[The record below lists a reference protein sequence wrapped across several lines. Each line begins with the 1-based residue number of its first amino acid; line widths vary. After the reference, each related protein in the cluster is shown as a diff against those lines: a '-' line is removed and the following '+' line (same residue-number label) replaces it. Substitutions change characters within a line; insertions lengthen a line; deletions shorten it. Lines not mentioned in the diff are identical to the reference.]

1 MKSKFW
7 YLAMKVGIF
16 IAYVYC
22 FILSV
27 FCKVWFVGRR
37 HKKLAI
43 YLHSPKYSD
52 GYYRRFLIFDKH
64 FKNTKID
71 YNIFSLIDESD
82 YQKIQLSDDYS
93 LKYKLYLK
101 ISYKRATQIA
111 FSVKYKNILVQR
123 VLFPFYPEYSS
134 LFFERILSFLGGNRI
149 LDIWDPVHIWH
160 PKLTYNSFKF
170 YNKLSVN
177 TELLKKDYSIHF
189 DEKNIIIWPIA
200 VDFSRFTRKPRLKND
215 KTVLFYTGSKGNVVS
230 YLEPIIPVIEDLAN
244 NQKIELL
251 VIGKYAPKSNK
262 IEIIH
267 QKWSEEN
274 IKKAIENADFGLYP
288 NFQKEKTKNY
298 TVAGKSLDYMS
309 AKLPLIGADQGL
321 AEGIEIHKAIFNAES
336 IDEWKDVLINAIN
349 SPELAQ
355 QKADYAYDFINSHL
369 NIDLIFSIFREQL
382 LVE

>member
-1 MKSKFW
+1 MKNKFW
-7 YLAMKVGIF
+7 YIAMKIGIF

-22 FILSV
+22 LALSV
-27 FCKVWFVGRR
+27 IYKSFYSRKRN
-37 HKKLAI
+37 KNLAI

-52 GYYRRFLIFDKH
+52 GYYRRFLMFHDC
-64 FKNTKID
+64 FKNSGID
-71 YNIFSLIDESD
+71 YKIFSLIKESEF
-82 YQKIQLSDDYS
+82 QKIQLSDDYS

-101 ISYKRATQIA
+101 ISFKRATQIA
-111 FSVKYKNILVQR
+111 LSVRYKNIFVQR

-149 LDIWDPVHIWH
+149 LDIWDPVHVWH

-177 TELLKKDYSIHF
+177 TGLLKKDYSKHF
-189 DEKNIIIWPIA
+189 DKENIIIWPIA
-200 VDFSRFTRKPRLKND
+200 VDFSRFTRKPKLKND

-244 NQKIELL
+244 HQKIELL
-251 VIGKYAPKSNK
+251 VIGNYAPKSNK
-262 IEIIH
+262 FDIIH

-274 IKKAIENADFGLYP
+274 IKNAIENADLGLYP

-309 AKLPLIGADQGL
+309 ARLPLVGADQGL
-321 AEGIEIHKAIFNAES
+321 AEGIEIQKAIFNAES
-336 IDEWKDVLINAIN
+336 INEWKEVLLNAIN

-369 NIDLIFSIFREQL
+369 NIELIFSILREQL